1 MHIVTRI
8 NAVQRLA
15 SDIRLHHQF
24 RLVHRA
30 GPRSVGMLTAELLDH
45 LNVDSVELDFI
56 LTWCRFDPA
65 IVAAVG
71 GEFPRPPLVLV
82 PST

>member
-1 MHIVTRI
+1 
-8 NAVQRLA
+8 
-15 SDIRLHHQF
+15 
-24 RLVHRA
+24 
-30 GPRSVGMLTAELLDH
+30 MLTAELLDH

-56 LTWCRFDPA
+56 LTWWRFDPA
-65 IVAAVG
+65 VVAAVG